1 MSADTRRSP
10 NKKGS
15 SLDRSNSIVEE
26 SNLNQVSK
34 VSSFNMKRNSG
45 IIEESIVI
53 SGESGAGKTESTK
66 LMLRFF
72 SSIRYVFWTYF
83 ISGN

>member
-53 SGESGAGKTESTK
+53 SGESGVSNS
-66 LMLRFF
+66 
-72 SSIRYVFWTYF
+72 SSIPL
-83 ISGN
+83 

>member
-53 SGESGAGKTESTK
+53 SGESGVSNS
-66 LMLRFF
+66 
-72 SSIRYVFWTYF
+72 SSIPLKNNVKVQETEK
-83 ISGN
+83 